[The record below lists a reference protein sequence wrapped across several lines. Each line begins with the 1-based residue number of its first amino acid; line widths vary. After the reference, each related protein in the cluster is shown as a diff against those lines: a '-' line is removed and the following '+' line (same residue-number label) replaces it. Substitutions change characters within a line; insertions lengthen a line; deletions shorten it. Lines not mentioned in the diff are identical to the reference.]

1 MPVPPELLIFA
12 KQLRKGQT
20 DAETLLWSLLRGR
33 RLCGFKFR
41 RQHPICGYILDFYCY
56 DAGLAVELDGG
67 GHNDEEQCLYDGE
80 RTRVLEAANIQ
91 VIRLWNHEVLD
102 STNEVLEELYRRLQL
117 KTENTPLIRPTATFS
132 LMEKD

>member
-1 MPVPPELLIFA
+1 MTVPRELLIFA

-20 DAETLLWSLLRGR
+20 DAEALLWSLLRGR

-41 RQHPICGYILDFYCY
+41 RQHPISGYILDFYCC

-67 GHNDEEQCLYDGE
+67 GHNNEEQRLYDEE
-80 RTRVLEAANIQ
+80 RTRVLEAENIQ
-91 VIRLWNHEVLD
+91 VIRFWNHEVLD
-102 STNEVLEELYRRLQL
+102 STKEVLEELYRHLQL